1 MLVKAFINFYYF
13 VSDPPQI
20 YYLISRLHIQNG
32 RHNELV
38 TLKKPFSVQ
47 PCSFRFLVSYQF
59 THMHREAT
67 YVFRDSLKLR
77 QKLLQR
83 TTTYFK
89 VVEFV
94 KKDAIRYFTYDYE
107 LNT

>member
-1 MLVKAFINFYYF
+1 
-13 VSDPPQI
+13 
-20 YYLISRLHIQNG
+20 
-32 RHNELV
+32 
-38 TLKKPFSVQ
+38 
-47 PCSFRFLVSYQF
+47 
-59 THMHREAT
+59 MHKEAT
-67 YVFRDSLKLR
+67 NVFRDSLKLR

-107 LNT
+107 IINLENNIMNIFIGNDYHSKNLVKLKTTI